1 MVVSTKKMLL
11 RIYTDKAAMHGDENI
26 AETIISRARSAGIA
40 GATVLQGT
48 LGFAATS
55 IVHSHHML
63 GIGDNPPV
71 VIEIIDS
78 EKEIEAFLPQLADLR
93 GIGLITTGQVNVLK
107 MEGKT

>member
-1 MVVSTKKMLL
+1 MLI

-26 AETIISRARSAGIA
+26 AETVISRARAAGIA

-63 GIGDNPPV
+63 GIGDNPPQ

-78 EKEIEAFLPQLADLR
+78 EKEIETFLPQLADLR
-93 GIGLITTGQVNVLK
+93 GIGLVTTEQVNVLK
-107 MEGKT
+107 MESKT